1 MKFEQDF
8 VADVNAGVW
17 TGLKWLAVVVLVAA
31 LLFISTGCSTKSYTS
46 PEGAKITSTTFIYGP
61 ELNGMR
67 AQDGNRTLEIE
78 GQKSDLTNAL
88 KVIDKLSGAV
98 IKMGVGMP

>member
-1 MKFEQDF
+1 MREMVHTIALGIFYII
-8 VADVNAGVW
+8 
-17 TGLKWLAVVVLVAA
+17 LLCWLP
-31 LLFISTGCSTKSYTS
+31 GCSTKTYTS
-46 PEGAKITSTTFIYGP
+46 PEGATITSTTFIYGP
-61 ELNGMR
+61 ELTGMK

>member
-1 MKFEQDF
+1 MREM
-8 VADVNAGVW
+8 VH
-17 TGLKWLAVVVLVAA
+17 TIA
-31 LLFISTGCSTKSYTS
+31 LGIFYIILLCLIPGCSTKTYTS
-46 PEGAKITSTTFIYGP
+46 PEGATITSTTFIYGP
-61 ELNGMR
+61 ELTGMK

-88 KVIDKLSGAV
+88 KVIDKLNGAV